1 MNTYMATADRPCPR
15 PAGARFAHC
24 SDGGVKPL
32 RAAISSC
39 YRSVDLRREAI
50 FHVILGLPYL
60 LVMTRFVWPLDLPLT
75 VKVGAGLILL
85 AGSQYHLLSKL
96 SSGSVFDPEFPRPLV
111 IALNWLFGTLIFL
124 ALMQLLLDAATLLA
138 MPFAGSVTVSDSF
151 RYAMAA
157 LAGVL
162 AAIGVRQAIRVPAL
176 KDVEVRIA
184 ALPQQFDGYRL
195 LHLTDLHISKLFP
208 RSWTEAVVER
218 STALGADVILI
229 TGDVI
234 DGALDARRDGVAPLG
249 NLKAPDG
256 IYLSPGN
263 HEYYFGYQAWMDHFA
278 TLGLRVLENEHVV
291 IERDGG
297 KLVVA
302 GVTDRTAKAFGL
314 PGPDTAGAIADAPKD
329 APVVLLDHQPR
340 NARRAAEL
348 GVALQ
353 LSGHTHG
360 GMIPGLAR
368 LVARSNAGYVSGHY
382 DVVGMTLYVNNATGL
397 WPGFAL
403 RLGCPSELTRIT
415 LRAR

>member
-1 MNTYMATADRPCPR
+1 MQP
-15 PAGARFAHC
+15 GFQ
-24 SDGGVKPL
+24 L
-32 RAAISSC
+32 IAISSC

-50 FHVILGLPYL
+50 FHVVLGLPYL
-60 LVMTRFVWPLDLPLT
+60 LVMTRFVWPLDLPLAI
-75 VKVGAGLILL
+75 KVGVGLVLL
-85 AGSQYHLLSKL
+85 VGSQYHLLSKL

-138 MPFAGSVTVSDSF
+138 LPVLGSVTVSDGL

-157 LAGVL
+157 LAAAL
-162 AAIGVRQAIRVPAL
+162 ATIGVRQAIRVPAL
-176 KDVEVRIA
+176 KDVEIRIA
-184 ALPQQFDGYRL
+184 ALPRQFDGYRL

-208 RSWTEAVVER
+208 RSWAEAVVER
-218 STALGADVILI
+218 SAALGVDVILI

-234 DGALDARRDGVAPLG
+234 DGGLDARRDGVAPLG
-249 NLKAPDG
+249 KLRAPDG
-256 IYLSPGN
+256 VYLSPGN
-263 HEYYFGYQAWMDHFA
+263 HEYYFGYRAWMDHFA
-278 TLGLRVLENEHVV
+278 TLGMHVLENAHVV
-291 IERDGG
+291 LAREGG
-297 KLVVA
+297 RLVVA

-314 PGPDTAGAIADAPKD
+314 PGPDTARALADAPGD

-360 GMIPGLAR
+360 GMVPGLAR
-368 LVARSNAGYVSGHY
+368 LVARSNAGYVSGRY
-382 DVVGMTLYVNNATGL
+382 DVGGMTLYVNNATGL

-415 LRAR
+415 LRAG